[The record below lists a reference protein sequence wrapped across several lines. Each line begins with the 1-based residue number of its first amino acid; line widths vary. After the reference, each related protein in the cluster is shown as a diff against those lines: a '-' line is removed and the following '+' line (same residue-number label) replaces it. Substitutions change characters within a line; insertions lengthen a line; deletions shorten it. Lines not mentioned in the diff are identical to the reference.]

1 MGEPSNGQKGPK
13 ETAITV
19 GLGWDSPRGPWVE
32 ERLSPHPP
40 TSGGKVGEGI
50 EAGFLLRRHEAY
62 SRVNME
68 DKMGEMRPWAGEW
81 GMVKRKSRCPVG
93 PARN

>member
-1 MGEPSNGQKGPK
+1 MYPGLLLGELSNGQKGPK

-50 EAGFLLRRHEAY
+50 EAGFLLRR
-62 SRVNME
+62 
-68 DKMGEMRPWAGEW
+68 
-81 GMVKRKSRCPVG
+81 GMKLIAELIWKTRWVR
-93 PARN
+93 

>member
-32 ERLSPHPP
+32 ERLSPQPP
-40 TSGGKVGEGI
+40 ASGGKVGEGI
-50 EAGFLLRRHEAY
+50 EAGFLLRR
-62 SRVNME
+62 
-68 DKMGEMRPWAGEW
+68 
-81 GMVKRKSRCPVG
+81 GMKLIAELIWKTRWVR
-93 PARN
+93 

>member
-32 ERLSPHPP
+32 ERLSPHPS

-50 EAGFLLRRHEAY
+50 EAGFLLRR
-62 SRVNME
+62 
-68 DKMGEMRPWAGEW
+68 
-81 GMVKRKSRCPVG
+81 GMKLIAELIWKTRWVR
-93 PARN
+93 